1 MAEAEAQAQ
10 AQAQAQPEAAAD
22 VAAEVDATLFETLVD
37 NDCLFLPRPQN
48 SNLMTLER
56 WEKKNAR
63 LRLRLRRFGFGFGF
77 GFGFWKII
85 RWGCSWSVWVANAL
99 PLWVHHWVGHV

>member
-1 MAEAEAQAQ
+1 MMAEAEAE
-10 AQAQAQPEAAAD
+10 AQPEAAAD

-63 LRLRLRRFGFGFGF
+63 LRSGFGQASGRLRLRLRLLE
-77 GFGFWKII
+77 
-85 RWGCSWSVWVANAL
+85 NY
-99 PLWVHHWVGHV
+99 